1 MLFVGLVSTITSQTN
16 PHQIGSEYLRLFCE
30 LACVLCVF
38 PTGLV
43 TSGRLWLYQGQNR
56 CASGGCPLVEMFGLV
71 HPGPFSIARFV
82 FERKSHPQKGIKPCP
97 SLILALSEFVLA
109 LSCQDPP
116 NSN

>member
-56 CASGGCPLVEMFGLV
+56 CASGGSPLVEMFGLV
-71 HPGPFSIARFV
+71 HPVWRLDLFHYAQSKAQR
-82 FERKSHPQKGIKPCP
+82 SLP
-97 SLILALSEFVLA
+97 SVPPRLGAALA
-109 LSCQDPP
+109 PP
-116 NSN
+116 